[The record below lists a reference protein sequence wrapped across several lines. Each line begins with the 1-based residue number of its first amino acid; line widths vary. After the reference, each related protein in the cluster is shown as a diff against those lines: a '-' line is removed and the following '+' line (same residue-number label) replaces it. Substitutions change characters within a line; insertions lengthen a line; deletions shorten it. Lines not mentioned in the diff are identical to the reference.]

1 MLFLLFKTI
10 RRTVFVRF
18 KLLLTIRIAVY
29 EFSDTKVVQLDLY
42 FSVHLYDQD
51 LGLSKSII

>member
-42 FSVHLYDQD
+42 FNVHLCDQD
-51 LGLSKSII
+51 FGLSKSVI